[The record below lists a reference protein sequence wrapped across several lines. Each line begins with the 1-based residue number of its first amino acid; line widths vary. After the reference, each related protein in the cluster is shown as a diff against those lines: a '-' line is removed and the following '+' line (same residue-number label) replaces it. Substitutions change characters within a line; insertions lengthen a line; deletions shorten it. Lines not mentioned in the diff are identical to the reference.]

1 MATLLRS
8 ALRMRPDRFVLGEV
22 RGPEALDML
31 AAMNTGHH
39 GSLATCHA
47 NSPDDVLRRIE
58 AMVLHAAPQWPLV
71 AVREHLQAAI
81 DVIIFVERSPNGQ
94 RRVSEVSEV
103 SLRPDVLGTRR
114 IWAEG
119 ATSARLTRGRS

>member
-1 MATLLRS
+1 
-8 ALRMRPDRFVLGEV
+8 MRPDRFVLGEV

-58 AMVLHAAPQWPLV
+58 AMVLHAAPQWPLA

-119 ATSARLTRGRS
+119 ATSARLARGRS